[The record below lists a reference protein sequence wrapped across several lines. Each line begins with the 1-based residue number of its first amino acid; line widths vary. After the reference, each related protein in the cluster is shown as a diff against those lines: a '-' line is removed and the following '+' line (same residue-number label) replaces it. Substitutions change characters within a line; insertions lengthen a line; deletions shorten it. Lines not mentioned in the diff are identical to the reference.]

1 MKKTLL
7 SLLLL
12 LAATAVSAQDETAE
26 LTQLKEF
33 QPATIVLT
41 TGKLLKVPMA
51 NIFLKNASLLYM
63 SAGKTKQ
70 ANMETVAAVD
80 FGQRHFLNV
89 NNKLAELLDTVGGNQ
104 LLDVCLIDLEAYKQQ
119 VRNAN
124 VITSLT
130 LDENVGVTSVEL
142 LPGDEKMLPIIHRYY
157 FRIGDKL
164 TEVHERTLKRELN
177 KEQRRQLAVQ
187 MALPDFSWTS
197 VESLKRLLRA
207 ISTAR

>member
-1 MKKTLL
+1 MRKLLL

-12 LAATAVSAQDETAE
+12 AAVAVSAQDETTD
-26 LTQLKEF
+26 LTLMKDF
-33 QPATIVLT
+33 QSATISLT
-41 TGKLLKVPMA
+41 TGKLLKVPLA
-51 NIFLKNASLLYM
+51 NIFLKNATLLYM
-63 SAGKTKQ
+63 SGNKTKQ
-70 ANMETVAAVD
+70 ANMATVAAVD

-89 NNKLAELLDTVGGNQ
+89 DGKMAELLTTVADNQ
-104 LLDVCLIDLEAYKQQ
+104 LLDVCLIDMEAYKQQ

-124 VITSLT
+124 VITNLT

-142 LPGDEKMLPIIHRYY
+142 LPGDERTLPIVHHYY
-157 FRIGDKL
+157 FRLGDRL
-164 TEVHERTLKRELN
+164 VNVHERTLKRSLT
-177 KEQRRQLAVQ
+177 KAQRRQLDVQ